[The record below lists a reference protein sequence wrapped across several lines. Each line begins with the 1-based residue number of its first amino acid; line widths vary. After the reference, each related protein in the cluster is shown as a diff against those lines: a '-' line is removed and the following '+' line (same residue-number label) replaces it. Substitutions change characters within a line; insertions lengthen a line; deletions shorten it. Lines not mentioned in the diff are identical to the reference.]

1 MRGSPLLLTLL
12 WCCSALPSLAAE
24 VVITAGQVD
33 NFAPPADPASP
44 SGALKALPLSFQ
56 NFDLIAGVNGLSDR
70 QVAHTFAG
78 LPPGID
84 GAILQ
89 LRVRAGNDAGVN
101 TDGLLISFV
110 DSTTTDYCSDV
121 VWGRPFAPY
130 VGSGCYPAPDPAGLV
145 GAWNPGDSVTI
156 VLDLAALPL
165 AGGGTLNLI
174 PQLNISGFIDVN
186 VSDETG
192 CDFMRLSIDSTTV
205 TSVHPPAS
213 TSKLAILHQP
223 VPNPFNPVTTLRFEL
238 TQSAE
243 VGFSIYDTSGRL
255 VRSLVAGVRPRG
267 MHGVVWD
274 GRNDRGVP
282 MASGLYFATLRV
294 QSDRLTTKVV
304 LLK

>member
-1 MRGSPLLLTLL
+1 LLLSLL
-12 WCCSALPSLAAE
+12 CCCAALTSLAAE

-33 NFAPPADPASP
+33 NFALPADPAFP
-44 SGALKALPLSFQ
+44 SAALQALPLNFQ
-56 NFDLIAGVNGLSDR
+56 NFDLIAGVNGLPDR

-101 TDGLLISFV
+101 TDGLFISLI
-110 DSTTTDYCSDV
+110 DSTATDYCSEV

-130 VGSGCYPAPDPAGLV
+130 VGPGCYPAPDPVGLI
-145 GAWNPGDSVTI
+145 GSWSPGDSVTI

-174 PQLNISGFIDVN
+174 PQLNSSGFIDVN

-205 TSVHPPAS
+205 TAVNSPAGAS
-213 TSKLAILHQP
+213 RMATLYRP
-223 VPNPFNPVTTLRFEL
+223 VPNPFNPVTTFRFEL
-238 TQSAE
+238 AQSVE
-243 VGFSIYDTSGRL
+243 VSFSIYDTSGRL
-255 VRSLVAGVRPRG
+255 VRKLVAGVRPRG
-267 MHGVVWD
+267 MHDVDWD
-274 GRNDRGVP
+274 GTDDRGVP